1 MTTTFTIDAKGKK
14 IGRVASQAAKILM
27 GKATPG
33 YAKNKVAE
41 VKLTIENA
49 SKADVTAKKLD
60 TKIYKAYSGYPG
72 GLKEATM
79 KQVVEKKG
87 YGEIFRD
94 AIVGMLPGN
103 KLAPKM
109 MKNLTINE

>member
-33 YAKNKVAE
+33 YAKNKVAA
-41 VKLTIENA
+41 VKLTIENV
-49 SKADVTAKKLD
+49 SKADISTKKLE
-60 TKIYKAYSGYPG
+60 TTIFKAYSGYPG

-79 KQVVEKKG
+79 KQIAEKKG

-94 AIVGMLPGN
+94 AIIGMLPGN
-103 KLAPKM
+103 KLADQM
-109 MKNLTINE
+109 IKNLTITE

>member
-1 MTTTFTIDAKGKK
+1 MTTTHTIDAKGKK
-14 IGRVASQAAKILM
+14 LGRIASQAAKILM

-33 YAKNKVAE
+33 YARNKVSA

-49 SKADVTAKKLD
+49 SKADISAKKLE
-60 TKIYKAYSGYPG
+60 TTIYKAYSGYPG

-79 KQVVEKKG
+79 KQIIERKG
-87 YGEIFRD
+87 YKEIFED

-109 MKNLTINE
+109 MKNLTITE